1 MGGSPTRDTSV
12 DEGRE
17 RWIFGYRVEG
27 DIRFLSHRDMIR
39 LFERA
44 LVRAAL
50 PVRYTE
56 GFNPH
61 ARLSILLPRPV
72 AIAADEEAIVI
83 DFNGPIDGKDVAKR
97 LSEATPAGIEVFSA
111 RRLACGERPRL
122 KSARYRLELTERV
135 GETIQAKVLE
145 ILDAEVVMIQ
155 RKHPRTGEVRS
166 VDIRPSIVDLRI
178 DQQRVIE
185 FALCPTS
192 NVTAKPAE
200 IASLMGLDPQAINHR
215 IRRTEIQWE

>member
-1 MGGSPTRDTSV
+1 M
-12 DEGRE
+12 
-17 RWIFGYRVEG
+17 FYYRVEG

-44 LVRAAL
+44 LVRATL

-72 AIAADEEAIVI
+72 AIASDEEAIVI
-83 DFNGPIDGKDVAKR
+83 EFSEPIDGKNVAKK
-97 LSEATPAGIEVFSA
+97 LSEAAPGGIDVFNA
-111 RRLACGERPRL
+111 RRLECGERPRPRL
-122 KSARYRLELTERV
+122 ARYRLELAEHAD
-135 GETIQAKVLE
+135 ETVHAQISE
-145 ILDAEVVMIQ
+145 ILKSEVVVVQ
-155 RKHPRTGEVRS
+155 RKHPSTGQVRS
-166 VDIRPSIVDLRI
+166 VDIRPSIVDLQVDRG
-178 DQQRVIE
+178 RAIE